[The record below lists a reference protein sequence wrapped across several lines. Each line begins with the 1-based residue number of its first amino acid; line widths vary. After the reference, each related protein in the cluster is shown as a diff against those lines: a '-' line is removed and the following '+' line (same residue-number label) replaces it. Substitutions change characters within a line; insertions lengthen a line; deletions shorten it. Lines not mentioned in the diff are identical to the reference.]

1 MSSGLKKTTKMIA
14 ATLAVLTAV
23 LTPTVFLGQNKV
35 FAAAAKTKYIKEI
48 RVFSGT
54 HKDQGDAEDWCK
66 KQPENK
72 DNDPDNDWAV
82 FSDNLDKGADGALKK
97 SVGVY
102 LCYQTTTDPKEAVRD
117 LAVMNEKGNY
127 SEGAYER
134 ILKEQREM
142 YADLVNDSKN
152 MIEEYRAN
160 YKAGLP
166 TAVQA
171 HDFMNTYKEDDSG
184 KLFGDFM
191 LTVNDEELTEV
202 LLQAN
207 GMSVMMMQEQLA
219 YACDTGKSTWLDRMA
234 QLGSYEALRKQA
246 LKTCNNDAKKADRAL
261 TQKYNETAKIIAENW
276 NDIYLHFESIKTYAK
291 THGLEDMSAE
301 QMEAYYKQLEQESE
315 SNTLDAEGYAF
326 MQEQAALAALG
337 LYKYGDGTLMD
348 YFDRPKDKVSGDNI
362 KELYPLAASLSK
374 GQLSALNETVS
385 LFSLLIN
392 AQSATVQNPYKKGMS
407 VEMQDVDAEA
417 KQDAENM
424 QNNGEKALDEWK
436 KTEPISIYSG
446 IERGI
451 FKGSVAVTSN
461 AESYGKSNGTNWTDS
476 FVESGGLLGT
486 SIALGVGS
494 IACTVASVIFARLAN
509 ALKDPLIYH
518 GAYNMVILNFSNKV
532 IDDARPLYTHA
543 VQRTLENY
551 TSKHISMGAEGVKAL
566 AKSQG
571 WKEEVTLKTMADFKE
586 TRKAIFDKM
595 LEGQK
600 ELVDTQEIAAQIS
613 RYKLYRGLEIGMAV
627 AAIAIAV
634 ADITMTVIELYK
646 YYNRDHLPIPKY
658 MVDLSYNENL
668 ETSFIAYR
676 GVLDQDGDQGDLNG
690 GGGKQWLAL
699 YASYDEDAGDPIL
712 APDGDLYKGI
722 TQRGKSTTPDGY
734 SPLHFFGKP
743 NAPQNLTFADGD
755 NGWSYN
761 DDEGGTYFFFE
772 RDKNWNT
779 ANTENAATA
788 LSFGTVALIGGI
800 GLLLGFALATLIF
813 TIHYK
818 KKSKTK

>member
-1 MSSGLKKTTKMIA
+1 MA

-23 LTPTVFLGQNKV
+23 LTPTVFIGQNKV
-35 FAAAAKTKYIKEI
+35 FAASAKTKYIKEI
-48 RVFSGT
+48 RVYADT
-54 HKDQGDAEDWCK
+54 HAGKDDAEDWCK

-82 FSDNLDKGADGALKK
+82 FSENLDKGADGALKK

-102 LCYQTTTDPKEAVRD
+102 LCYQTTTNPKEAVRD

-127 SEGAYER
+127 SEAAYER
-134 ILKEQREM
+134 ILKEQRDM

-160 YKAGLP
+160 YKTGLP

-191 LTVNDEELTEV
+191 LDVSDEDLTEV

-207 GMSVMMMQEQLA
+207 GYSVMMMQEQLA

-234 QLGSYEALRKQA
+234 QLGSYDTLRKQA
-246 LKTCNNDAKKADRAL
+246 LKACNNDAKKADKAL
-261 TQKYNETAKIIAENW
+261 VQKYNETAKIIADNW
-276 NDIYLHFESIKTYAK
+276 NDIYQHFENISTYAK
-291 THGLEDMSAE
+291 KHGLEDMSAE
-301 QMEAYYKQLEQESE
+301 QLEAYYKDLEQQSKD
-315 SNTLDAEGYAF
+315 NTLDPDGYAF
-326 MQEQAALAALG
+326 MQEQSSLASLG
-337 LYKYGDGTLMD
+337 LYKYGDGTLMN
-348 YFDRPKDKVSGDNI
+348 YFDRPKEKVSGDNI

-385 LFSLLIN
+385 LFSLLLN
-392 AQSATVQNPYKKGMS
+392 AQSATVKNPYKKGLS
-407 VEMQDVDAEA
+407 VELKDVDDQT
-417 KQDAENM
+417 KQDIEDMQEND
-424 QNNGEKALDEWK
+424 QKANEEWK
-436 KTEPISIYSG
+436 SNEPVSIYSG
-446 IERGI
+446 IDRGI
-451 FKGSVAVTSN
+451 YDGDVAVTSN
-461 AESYGKSNGTNWTDS
+461 AETFASSSGSSWADS
-476 FVESGGLLGT
+476 FVENGGLLGT
-486 SIALGVGS
+486 SIGLGVGS
-494 IACTVASVIFARLAN
+494 LGCAAACAVFARLAS
-509 ALKDPLIYH
+509 AMKDQLIYH
-518 GAYNMVILNFSNKV
+518 GAYNMVILKFSSKI
-532 IDDARPLYTHA
+532 IDDARPLYTQA
-543 VQRTLENY
+543 VTNTLENF

-571 WKEEVTLKTMADFKE
+571 WKEEMTLKTMADFKE

-595 LEGQK
+595 MEGQK
-600 ELVDTQEIAAQIS
+600 ELVDTQEVVSQIS
-613 RYKLYRGLEIGMAV
+613 KYKLYRGLEIGMAV
-627 AAIAIAV
+627 LAIVIAV

-658 MVDLSYNENL
+658 MVDMSYNENK

-699 YASYDEDAGDPIL
+699 YASYDEDAGDPIF
-712 APDGDLYKGI
+712 APDGALHKGI
-722 TQRGKSTTPDGY
+722 TQRGKSTIPDGY

-743 NAPQNLTFADGD
+743 NAAQNLTFADGD

-772 RDKNWNT
+772 RDKNWQL
-779 ANTENAATA
+779 ANAENAATA
-788 LSFGTVALIGGI
+788 LSFGTIALIGGI
-800 GLLLGFALATLIF
+800 GLLLGFALAAILF
-813 TIHYK
+813 TVYFK
-818 KKSKTK
+818 RKRKTEE